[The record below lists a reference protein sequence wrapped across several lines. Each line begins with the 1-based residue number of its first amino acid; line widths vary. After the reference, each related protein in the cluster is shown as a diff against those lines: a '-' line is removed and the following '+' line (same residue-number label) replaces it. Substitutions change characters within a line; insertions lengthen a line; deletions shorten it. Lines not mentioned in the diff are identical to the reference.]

1 MRIEFVFLIGTA
13 LIVYNTYNEGKWW
26 KFYQVHKKH
35 FKVAGIIFTAFAL
48 YLMVKRRPGE
58 TRNLMLY
65 ASGYLKQVPVGKS
78 TLGLFSPIFDMTS
91 MGGSGGGRGG
101 GGGAGS
107 FMDACMFGREQTAAG
122 DGSDVP
128 RSLLGLPQ
136 NVNVRGTRTTKR
148 AVSETKKKYV
158 AYMQDWKCAECG
170 ERLKHTFEVDHRI
183 RLDQGGS
190 NDADNLVALCRE
202 CHGQKTAMEV
212 MNRR

>member
-1 MRIEFVFLIGTA
+1 MRLELVFLLGTA
-13 LIVYNTYNEGKWW
+13 FIVYNTYYEGKWW
-26 KFYQVHKKH
+26 KYVLQHKKH
-35 FKVAGIIFTAFAL
+35 IKIAGIIFAAFAL

-78 TLGLFSPIFDMTS
+78 TLNLFSPIFDMTS
-91 MGGSGGGRGG
+91 MGGA
-101 GGGAGS
+101 GGAGS
-107 FMDACMFGREQTAAG
+107 FMDSCMFGREATAAG

-170 ERLKHTFEVDHRI
+170 ERLKHTFEVDHRV